1 MTLFQLL
8 LSRSPWKGF
17 ASFGRIMLS
26 FSGTLLPRYRNAVA
40 GFTRDEDIVHM
51 PGGVIIISPA
61 PNSTRC
67 SCNWVQGSQVEFC
80 QPQQTGQKES
90 KDDNLRRPV
99 PLPDASAD
107 AQSPLSQ
114 AMLNADS
121 RQIGWNWP
129 SIASMSSRQH
139 QLGQVEITIAR
150 TITASSKNAPAA
162 RQRRVQAL
170 EFRSPQL
177 NRRGQSSSAPRD
189 WIFAACHV
197 VEIM

>member
-26 FSGTLLPRYRNAVA
+26 FRGTRLPRYRNAVA

-61 PNSTRC
+61 PM
-67 SCNWVQGSQVEFC
+67 
-80 QPQQTGQKES
+80 
-90 KDDNLRRPV
+90 
-99 PLPDASAD
+99 
-107 AQSPLSQ
+107 SQ

-129 SIASMSSRQH
+129 SMSSRQH

-150 TITASSKNAPAA
+150 TITASSKNAPTPAS

-170 EFRSPQL
+170 EFTHILASEIKGPFRSPQL
-177 NRRGQSSSAPRD
+177 NGQSSSAPRD
-189 WIFAACHV
+189 WIFAACHI
-197 VEIM
+197 VEFI